1 MKYIGEDNM
10 NPIQL
15 RTYIIKPTLEHLNLY
30 SKEAETL
37 ILATACAESKCGEYI
52 HQINGPALGIYQ
64 MEPAT
69 AKDIIM
75 NFLRFRPELWKK
87 VQELMIPTLSVEE
100 NLICNLRFATAM
112 CRMQYLRDKQPLPKT
127 AEEMA
132 ETWKRV
138 YNTPLG
144 KGTPEEFLMR
154 WNLIEGGIQ

>member
-1 MKYIGEDNM
+1 M
-10 NPIQL
+10 NPLQL
-15 RTYIIKPTLEHLNLY
+15 RTYIIKPTLEHLGLY

-37 ILATACAESKCGEYI
+37 ILATACAESLCGKYI
-52 HQINGPALGIYQ
+52 HQEGGPALGIYQ

-75 NFLRFRPELWKK
+75 NFLRFRPELYKK
-87 VQELMIPTLSVEE
+87 IQELMIPSLSVEE

-132 ETWKRV
+132 ATWKRV
-138 YNTPLG
+138 YNTSFG
-144 KGTPEEFLMR
+144 KGTVEGFLR
-154 WNLIEGGIQ
+154 KWKEIEG